1 MGHASVHGPD
11 YSFTAMEWEAQNN
24 TSLEEDMLEYH
35 IVVFSSSV
43 ITPEPLYSCIG
54 QCLE

>member
-24 TSLEEDMLEYH
+24 TSLGEDMLEYH

-43 ITPEPLYSCIG
+43 ITPEPLHSCIG